1 MSDSVVPAEGE
12 HLTNGWEPDA
22 PPDDT
27 LLRRAVL
34 VHARWPVAVATALG
48 VPYRSTERWSGAVIG
63 EVGELSNPVVLTQPL
78 AAGDAADLLAEVAE
92 LVPPTSPYF
101 LLNPWQSPDLTPH
114 GLVLIGHPPLMVRF
128 PGPGPT
134 TEPDG
139 VRVDEATDA
148 ETLAIAERVLIEG
161 YPMASAVPG
170 SVLRPGLLDGTTQ
183 VWLGYV
189 DGEPA
194 SVACA
199 HRAAGATLVEY
210 VAALPSVRGRG
221 AGAAVTWRA
230 TLVDP
235 EAPAVLVASD
245 DGRPTYERMGY
256 LAIER
261 WTGGCARPPPDARSL
276 GRARRQRNG
285 HRGAVRAGVDG
296 DPAHGAAPR
305 RCGARCRARGRCP
318 GRPPWW

>member
-1 MSDSVVPAEGE
+1 MSDSIVPAEGE

-27 LLRRAVL
+27 LKRRAVL
-34 VHARWPVAVATALG
+34 VHAGWPVAIAAALG
-48 VPYRSTERWSGAVIG
+48 VPYRRTDRWSGALVG
-63 EVGELSNPVVLTQPL
+63 EVGELSNPVVLTAPL
-78 AAGDAADLLAEVAE
+78 AAEDAADLLAEVAE

-101 LLNPWQSPDLTPH
+101 LLNAWLTPDLTPH

-128 PGPGPT
+128 PAPGPSG
-134 TEPDG
+134 EPDG
-139 VRVDEATDA
+139 VRVVEATDA
-148 ETLAIAERVLIEG
+148 ETLALAERVLIEG
-161 YPMASAVPG
+161 YPMASAEPG
-170 SVLRPGLLDGTTQ
+170 SVLRPGLLDGTTR

-199 HRAAGATLVEY
+199 HQAAGATLVEY
-210 VAALPSVRGRG
+210 VAALPAARGRG

-261 WTGGCARPPPDARSL
+261 WTGWLRP
-276 GRARRQRNG
+276 
-285 HRGAVRAGVDG
+285 
-296 DPAHGAAPR
+296 AAT
-305 RCGARCRARGRCP
+305 
-318 GRPPWW
+318 